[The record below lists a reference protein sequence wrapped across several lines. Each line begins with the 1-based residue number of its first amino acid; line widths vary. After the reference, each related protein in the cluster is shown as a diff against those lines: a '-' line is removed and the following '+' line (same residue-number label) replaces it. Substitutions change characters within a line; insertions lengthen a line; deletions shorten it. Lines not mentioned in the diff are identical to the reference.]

1 MWKFSLTPSPTLA
14 PTSVFS
20 FFPILIVEE
29 NVCNTVRNKA
39 VMVLIESLYQISK
52 AIKDEWEVTS
62 VARRCTPWLGTPS
75 SWRVVGE
82 PAHHTSFSA
91 YAQSRGDQ
99 ISIQRV
105 QCLCSL
111 FVALLLKK
119 AQSKF
124 YHPGIH
130 GRPLARCRSPYQ
142 NLLRGYPH
150 QQFWWGEV
158 LPLPNIPKHSQITY
172 GEGRPAKIGEE
183 SRRDSYSIGKEC
195 WAIFCG
201 TDFFSFLSQ
210 FGLRVWT

>member
-1 MWKFSLTPSPTLA
+1 MNTIPHKLHPQVSLRGDLCYDGWSLSHLGYLYPGTTPVMIKLDESIHGVTVVIPTNHREIPGSTPGRYNLQIEI
-14 PTSVFS
+14 TS
-20 FFPILIVEE
+20 
-29 NVCNTVRNKA
+29 
-39 VMVLIESLYQISK
+39 
-52 AIKDEWEVTS
+52 
-62 VARRCTPWLGTPS
+62 
-75 SWRVVGE
+75 
-82 PAHHTSFSA
+82 SA
-91 YAQSRGDQ
+91 YARSCGDQ
-99 ISIQRV
+99 INIQRGG
-105 QCLCSL
+105 CLCSL